1 MDKLNTRPADHRV
14 TLRQIGTMTLMSCG
28 ARDYVRDD
36 ENGTLWFRVGS
47 GASTRGKVCKVTVRL
62 MATDTYRVEYG
73 YMVNRKGPDWG
84 TWVDVDVEDDVYA
97 EDLSTVVRR
106 LGDRERY

>member
-28 ARDYVRDD
+28 ARDFTHDD
-36 ENGTLWFRVGS
+36 AAGLLAFRVGS
-47 GASTRGKVCKVTVRL
+47 GPSTRGKVCQVLVHL
-62 MATDTYRVEYG
+62 MASDTYRVAYG
-73 YMVNRKGPDWG
+73 YMVNKTGPDWG
-84 TWVDVDVEDDVYA
+84 KWITVEAEDDVYA
-97 EDLSTVVRR
+97 EDLPTVVRR